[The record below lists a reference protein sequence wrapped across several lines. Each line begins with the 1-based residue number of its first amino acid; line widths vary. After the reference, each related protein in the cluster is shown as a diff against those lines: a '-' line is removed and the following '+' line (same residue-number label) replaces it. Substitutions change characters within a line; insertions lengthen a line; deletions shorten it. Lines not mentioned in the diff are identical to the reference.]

1 MIRLENILK
10 ISLQEVFIRL
20 EDVFKTSWKHLEDV
34 LKTFLQDVLKT
45 FWTRLENF
53 LKKPNIFVLNKASWR
68 RLHQDECLVGCWKD
82 PSLSPSH
89 LNILGA
95 NLTLPQTL
103 SRVGAMKLFSDI
115 LLLQFINPQANKC
128 LEMQLYSDNS
138 TKWIVY
144 LINKCNLQNKYSKT
158 DKIF

>member
-1 MIRLENILK
+1 MK
-10 ISLQEVFIRL
+10 ISWRCL
-20 EDVFKTSWKHLEDV
+20 EDVFARRFEEALKTSWKGLY
-34 LKTFLQDVLKT
+34 
-45 FWTRLENF
+45 
-53 LKKPNIFVLNKASWR
+53 IFVLIKASWR
-68 RLHQDECLVGCWKD
+68 HLHQDECLVGCWKD
-82 PSLSPSH
+82 PVLSPSH

-95 NLTLPQTL
+95 SLTLPQTL

-115 LLLQFINPQANKC
+115 LLLQFINPQANTC

-158 DKIF
+158 DKIFYCGFRTTKMDWNLK

>member
-1 MIRLENILK
+1 
-10 ISLQEVFIRL
+10 
-20 EDVFKTSWKHLEDV
+20 
-34 LKTFLQDVLKT
+34 
-45 FWTRLENF
+45 
-53 LKKPNIFVLNKASWR
+53 
-68 RLHQDECLVGCWKD
+68 
-82 PSLSPSH
+82 
-89 LNILGA
+89 
-95 NLTLPQTL
+95 
-103 SRVGAMKLFSDI
+103 MKLFSDI